1 MGEAIDRLK
10 DSADNQVV
18 ALSAIERVKGYFR
31 TSKNGKRVHVGG
43 YTRTGSPVSSHTPA
57 RLFGLPEGDD
67 ALATIT
73 GIEAMY
79 RMSGREVSAH
89 EHEEILTKALGRQPT
104 SSELSGSIER
114 LTRKGLLVP
123 DERRFR
129 G

>member
-43 YTRTGSPVSSHTPA
+43 YTRTGSPVSSQ
-57 RLFGLPEGDD
+57 FGLPEGDD